1 MRGAP
6 ALGRWPEQTGSG
18 RGVADRGRG
27 RVGRG
32 GGGVDAAQQRRG
44 ARGAAEPTGGGRR
57 DGGGGD
63 AAVAAM
69 IGRMDRHGIV
79 KAVVS
84 SLPARFYREA
94 HRGNDELFEETQAQ
108 RGRWIPVVT
117 ANPT

>member
-1 MRGAP
+1 MRH
-6 ALGRWPEQTGSG
+6 SS
-18 RGVADRGRG
+18 
-27 RVGRG
+27 
-32 GGGVDAAQQRRG
+32 AAARG
-44 ARGAAEPTGGGRR
+44 ARLSPRVAA
-57 DGGGGD
+57 DGTVGGGD

>member
-1 MRGAP
+1 
-6 ALGRWPEQTGSG
+6 
-18 RGVADRGRG
+18 
-27 RVGRG
+27 
-32 GGGVDAAQQRRG
+32 
-44 ARGAAEPTGGGRR
+44 
-57 DGGGGD
+57 
-63 AAVAAM
+63 M